1 MCRRR
6 TIPILYNIILNVF
19 SKKLHRETVTR
30 ALQPVCGSFTTIY
43 ILIVIV
49 FLHMSIFKV
58 NRPVLHN
65 KPI

>member
-30 ALQPVCGSFTTIY
+30 GLQPVCGSFTTIY
-43 ILIVIV
+43 T
-49 FLHMSIFKV
+49 
-58 NRPVLHN
+58 NRNRFFTHVY
-65 KPI
+65 IQG

>member
-1 MCRRR
+1 MCGRR
-6 TIPILYNIILNVF
+6 TIPVLYNSIPNVV
-19 SKKLHRETVTR
+19 SKKLHRKTVTR
-30 ALQPVCGSFTTIY
+30 GLQPVCGSFTTIY
-43 ILIVIV
+43 TNRNR